1 MYASY
6 AKQQSVAVESSSPQ
20 EIEGMALITAAR
32 RIADAKQKLEDPG
45 ALLHALRQNWQL
57 WTIFQAELCAPDCP
71 MPQAIRQNLLNLA
84 NFVDKKT
91 IELLRAPDPAK
102 VDVLVNINRQIAG
115 GLMTKPAA
123 A

>member
-6 AKQQSVAVESSSPQ
+6 AKQQTTAAEVSTPQ
-20 EIEGMALITAAR
+20 EIEGMALINAAR
-32 RIADAKQKLEDPG
+32 KIADAKQKAADPG
-45 ALLHALRQNWQL
+45 AMLHALRQNWQL

-71 MPQAIRQNLLNLA
+71 MPTPIRQNLLSLA

-91 IELLRAPDPAK
+91 IELLRAPDPGK

-115 GLMTKPAA
+115 GLMAKAPAA
-123 A
+123 